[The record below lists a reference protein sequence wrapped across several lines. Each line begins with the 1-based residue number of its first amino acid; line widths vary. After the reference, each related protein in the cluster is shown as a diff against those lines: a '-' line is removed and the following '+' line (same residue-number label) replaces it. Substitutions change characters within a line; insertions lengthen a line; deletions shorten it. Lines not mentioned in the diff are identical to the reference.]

1 MLIYYMAL
9 EFCCALFTALTDT
22 IDLPPISSDTTPQAE
37 VTVAAH
43 LTVVADM
50 EVADMAAVANLPTA
64 AGHRTGDRMVGLTT
78 VVMA

>member
-50 EVADMAAVANLPTA
+50 EAVANLPTG
-64 AGHRTGDRMVGLTT
+64 AGHRTGGRMVGLTT